1 MKSNNIVGWLI
12 AAASVLAVGLILGG
26 CGKKTTGP
34 PNITP
39 EVAVVTIQSKQ
50 VVITTELAG
59 RTSANLVA
67 EVRPQVS
74 GIIQERLFTEG
85 ADVKAGQMLFK
96 IDPATYWSALDNAK
110 AALARSE
117 ANLSAIQLKA
127 NRLRELLA
135 E

>member
-1 MKSNNIVGWLI
+1 MKNNNRARWLM
-12 AAASVLAVGLILGG
+12 AAASVLAVGFILSG

-34 PNITP
+34 QSITP
-39 EVAVVTIQSKQ
+39 EVAVVTIQPKQ

-85 ADVKAGQMLFK
+85 ADVKAGQTLFK
-96 IDPATYWSALDNAK
+96 KDFEGHSIIAMFWPWQDQAHTTLKIAL
-110 AALARSE
+110 
-117 ANLSAIQLKA
+117 LK
-127 NRLRELLA
+127 
-135 E
+135 